1 VVSDLPE
8 PVLCPPVAPMT
19 AKAVT
24 SLPVGSGWTFE
35 PKFDGYRAVVFRTTT
50 TDGAARVIVQSRQQ
64 RMLTAHF
71 PDVAAAVSTLDT
83 DVVLDGE
90 LVVWGAGRLD
100 FGALQDRVRSGPAR
114 ARALALE
121 LPAAYVVF
129 DLLAVDR
136 TDLRDQPYHH
146 RRHVLEELLGRRLP
160 PGLVLTPTTTDPAVA
175 RTWLLG
181 HTTSGIEGVVAK
193 RVDQPYRPGVR
204 GWQKMRTRLTGE
216 AVVGGV
222 IGPLDAPKVLL
233 LGRPGDAGRLH
244 LVGRTTELTPTAGAT
259 VAGVLTP
266 HTGPGHPWPEV
277 LPSNR
282 WGRPGP
288 PTLYTQVRPEVVVEL
303 VVDTAVEQHRWRHPA
318 RFVRVRSD
326 LHPADLTSS
335 PPQDSDVDEGRER
348 RASG

>member
-1 VVSDLPE
+1 
-8 PVLCPPVAPMT
+8 MT

-24 SLPVGSGWTFE
+24 SLPVGSGWAFE

-50 TDGAARVIVQSRQQ
+50 PGGTAQVMVQSRQQ
-64 RMLTAHF
+64 RVLTAHF
-71 PDVAAAVSTLDT
+71 PDIAAAVTTLDT

-90 LVVWGAGRLD
+90 VVVWRAGRLD

-114 ARALALE
+114 ARSLALE

-129 DLLAVDR
+129 DLLAVDH

-146 RRHVLEELLGRRLP
+146 RRRVLEELLGRHLP

-181 HTTSGIEGVVAK
+181 HTTSGVEGVVAK
-193 RVDQPYRPGVR
+193 RVDQPYRSGVR
-204 GWQKMRTRLTGE
+204 GWQKLRTRLTAE

-222 IGPLDAPKVLL
+222 IGPLHTPKVLL
-233 LGRPGDAGRLH
+233 LGRPGHADQLH
-244 LVGRTTELTPTAGAT
+244 LVGRTTELTPAARAA
-259 VAGVLTP
+259 VAEVLTP
-266 HTGPGHPWPEV
+266 HIGPGHPWPDV

-288 PTLYTQVRPEVVVEL
+288 PTVYTQVRPEVVVEL

-318 RFVRVRSD
+318 RLVRVRSD
-326 LHPADLTSS
+326 LHPADLA
-335 PPQDSDVDEGRER
+335 PPPPRDSAVDEERGR

>member
-1 VVSDLPE
+1 
-8 PVLCPPVAPMT
+8 VAPMT

-50 TDGAARVIVQSRQQ
+50 TDGAAQVVVQSRQQ
-64 RMLTAHF
+64 RVLTAHF

-114 ARALALE
+114 ARSLALE

-129 DLLAVDR
+129 DLLAVDH
-136 TDLRDQPYHH
+136 TDLRDEPYH
-146 RRHVLEELLGRRLP
+146 RRRRALEELLGRRLP
-160 PGLVLTPTTTDPAVA
+160 PGLVLTPTTADPDVA

-193 RVDQPYRPGVR
+193 RVDQPYRSGVR
-204 GWQKMRTRLTGE
+204 GWQKMRTRLTAE

-222 IGPLDAPKVLL
+222 IGPLHAPEVLL
-233 LGRPGDAGRLH
+233 LGRPGDADQLH
-244 LVGRTTELTPTAGAT
+244 LVGRTTELTPTAAAT

-266 HTGPGHPWPEV
+266 HIGPGHPWPEV

-288 PTLYTQVRPEVVVEL
+288 PTVYTQVRPEVVVEL
-303 VVDTAVEQHRWRHPA
+303 VVDTAVEHHRWRHPA

-326 LHPADLTSS
+326 LRPADLSSS
-335 PPQDSDVDEGRER
+335 PPQDTAVEEDRER